1 MERAA
6 TPLDDDA
13 RKDAMTPTPEGLGD
27 GVLDR
32 ARNGDD
38 GAFAQLYRDLA
49 PRLRRYAASLVGDDA
64 DDVTGEAWLQ
74 IARDIR
80 SFDGDLDALRGWA
93 ARIVRNRA
101 MDLLRYRRRRPISP
115 VPIDDVFDRPGV
127 DDTEH
132 DALTAMSTDA
142 AIALI
147 AALPREQAEAVM
159 LRAIVG
165 LDSAAAGEV
174 LGKSATAVRVAA
186 HRGLK
191 RLARQLAT
199 RKGNGMRT
207 RDADRMT

>member
-1 MERAA
+1 
-6 TPLDDDA
+6 
-13 RKDAMTPTPEGLGD
+13 MTPTPEGLD
-27 GVLDR
+27 DILDR
-32 ARNGDD
+32 VRDGDEA
-38 GAFAQLYRDLA
+38 AFAQLYRDLA

-80 SFDGDLDALRGWA
+80 SFDGDLDGLRGWA

-101 MDLLRYRRRRPISP
+101 MDLLRYRGRRPISP
-115 VPIDDVFDRPGV
+115 IPIHDLFDRPGV

-147 AALPREQAEAVM
+147 ASLPREQAEAVM

-174 LGKSATAVRVAA
+174 LGKSPTAVRVAA

-191 RLARQLAT
+191 RLARQLAK
-199 RKGNGMRT
+199 REGNGMRT
-207 RDADRMT
+207 HDAERMT